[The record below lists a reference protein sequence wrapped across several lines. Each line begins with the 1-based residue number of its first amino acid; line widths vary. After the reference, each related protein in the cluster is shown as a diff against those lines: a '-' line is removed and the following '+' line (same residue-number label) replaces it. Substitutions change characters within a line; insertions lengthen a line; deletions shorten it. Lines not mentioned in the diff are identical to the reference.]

1 VELRH
6 LRYFVAV
13 ADELN
18 FRRAAARLRIS
29 QPPLSQQIRRLEDEL
44 GVPLFRRTRRLVEL
58 TAGGRALLERARPLL
73 EEVERLP
80 ALVARAARGET
91 GVLTLGFV
99 ASSSYALL
107 PAILRAFRDER
118 PDVVVRL
125 RELSS
130 ARQLAALASRSIDVG
145 LLRPPVR
152 APAIETAPLLDE
164 PFVVALPHDHRLAR
178 KQTIRVRELAGEPFV
193 LFPPALGG
201 GFSELV
207 LQLCATAGFTPRVEQ
222 EADELQTIVNLVAA
236 GVGVSLVPSALTEL
250 RRPDVTYRPLAGS
263 RIRLELLVAR
273 RADDDSA
280 LTGRFVSIARAVAG
294 TAGTARA

>member
-44 GVPLFRRTRRLVEL
+44 GAPLFLRTRRRVEL
-58 TAGGRALLERARPLL
+58 TDAGRALLEHARPLI
-73 EEVERLP
+73 EQVERLP
-80 ALVARAARGET
+80 AIVTGAARGET
-91 GVLTLGFV
+91 GTLILGFV

-107 PAILRAFRDER
+107 PTLLRAFRAER
-118 PDVVVRL
+118 PGVEVRL

-130 ARQLAALASRSIDVG
+130 ARQLSALASRSIDVG
-145 LLRPPVR
+145 LLRPPV
-152 APAIETAPLLDE
+152 LDE
-164 PFVVALPHDHRLAR
+164 TIATVHLLAEPLVVALPQDHPLTR
-178 KQTIRVRELAGEPFV
+178 KPAIRVRELSAEPFV
-193 LFPPALGG
+193 LFPAALGG
-201 GFSELV
+201 GFAELV
-207 LQLCATAGFTPRVEQ
+207 LRLCAGAGFTPRVEQ

-236 GVGVSLVPSALTEL
+236 GVGVSLVPSALIEL
-250 RRPDVTYRPLAGS
+250 KRPGISYRPLAGG
-263 RIRLELLVAR
+263 RLSLQLLVAH

-280 LTGRFVSIARAVAG
+280 LTSRFVSIARAVANG
-294 TAGTARA
+294 ARG

>member
-118 PDVVVRL
+118 PAGG
-125 RELSS
+125 
-130 ARQLAALASRSIDVG
+130 ARVPVDRRGPPQTA
-145 LLRPPVR
+145 RPSPGDR
-152 APAIETAPLLDE
+152 D
-164 PFVVALPHDHRLAR
+164 
-178 KQTIRVRELAGEPFV
+178 
-193 LFPPALGG
+193 
-201 GFSELV
+201 
-207 LQLCATAGFTPRVEQ
+207 
-222 EADELQTIVNLVAA
+222 
-236 GVGVSLVPSALTEL
+236 
-250 RRPDVTYRPLAGS
+250 
-263 RIRLELLVAR
+263 
-273 RADDDSA
+273 
-280 LTGRFVSIARAVAG
+280 RAVAG
-294 TAGTARA
+294 RAVRGRAPTRPPPGSQADDPRP